1 MCIDLISGY
10 LNMKLADKQY
20 DVIFKTDIATIGL
33 LFQGSKLTHVDYLD
47 NKRMIAAASKL
58 AERVKNNIEKYLK
71 PKSKVKSIKVDL
83 QLQVTPFQ
91 HKVLTELQKIPY
103 GETRTY
109 GDIAKKLKTS
119 ARAVG
124 NACRNNPL
132 PIVIPCHRVVAA
144 NGIGGYDGATEGEVL
159 DIKVALLRLE
169 GVI

>member
-1 MCIDLISGY
+1 
-10 LNMKLADKQY
+10 MKSTRAQQY
-20 DVIFKTDIATIGL
+20 AAIFNTELGLIGL
-33 LFQGSKLTHVDYLD
+33 QFDGSQLVKIDYLEQ
-47 NKRMIAAASKL
+47 KRHKLPASKL
-58 AERVKNNIEKYLK
+58 AETVQLKIENYLNVQSSVKKID
-71 PKSKVKSIKVDL
+71 VDIKL
-83 QLQVTPFQ
+83 NVTPFQ

-144 NGIGGYDGATEGEVL
+144 NGIGGYSGATEGEVL
-159 DIKVALLRLE
+159 DIKVQLLRLE

>member
-1 MCIDLISGY
+1 
-10 LNMKLADKQY
+10 MKLADKQY
-20 DVIFKTDIATIGL
+20 DVIFETDIATIGL

-47 NKRMIAAASKL
+47 NKPIIAATSKL

-71 PKSKVKSIKVDL
+71 PKSQVKAIKVDL

-91 HKVLTELQKIPY
+91 KKVLDQLLLIPY
-103 GETRTY
+103 GETRSY
-109 GDIAKKLKTS
+109 GDIAKILNTS
-119 ARAVG
+119 PRAVG
-124 NACRNNPL
+124 NACRSNPL

-159 DIKVALLRLE
+159 DIKAQLLRLE